1 MSVTVATMFQAQPN
15 KIMPFVSAPQRKQLA
30 PECPCG
36 KSNRDGKFNP
46 FADGSGGGVC
56 HSCGVTF
63 PGTKPDAY
71 RRADPWTAKRPVS
84 VAVVER
90 SPVRTVE
97 HSSMD
102 VSLSHGLGNSL
113 FRHVRFL
120 FGRNMA
126 LAAWKRYRVG
136 GIEAQ
141 PTAAV
146 FWHLDKVGR
155 IRTAKRMIYPNA
167 ATGKRDKSSPPI
179 YLYKSTDGYTTCLF
193 GEHLMFKHQRSTVV
207 LVESEKTAII
217 CSLWDEL
224 CGLHD
229 RIWLATGGA
238 NGLTDEKAKAL
249 KGRHVL
255 LAFDADNAGKAGTD
269 KAIEVL
275 TRNGVKP
282 QRFRYVKQDPKDDP
296 SDAIVSKLTRVRLEQ
311 LAAVGLNDSNRQCLD
326 DERPNVLGILF
337 DAGLL
342 EYDDL
347 IPGVVTRT
355 QLCNSMFPDA
365 PDTCNVT
372 PPLCNVTP

>member
-1 MSVTVATMFQAQPN
+1 MFQAQPN
-15 KIMPFVSAPQRKQLA
+15 KIMPFVPALQRKQVA

-46 FADGSGGGVC
+46 FADGSGGGKC

-63 PGTKPDAY
+63 PGDRPQLTT
-71 RRADPWTAKRPVS
+71 RRADADPWTGKRPVS
-84 VAVVER
+84 VAVAER
-90 SPVRTVE
+90 SPVKTVE

-113 FRHVRFL
+113 FRYVRFL

-146 FWHLDKVGR
+146 FWYLDKSGR

-167 ATGKRDKSSPPI
+167 ATGKRDKSSTPTF
-179 YLYKSTDGYTTCLF
+179 LYKSKDGYSVPLF

-224 CGLHD
+224 CGVQD

-275 TRNGVKP
+275 QRNGVKTQP
-282 QRFRYVKQDPKDDP
+282 LPYSKQNPKDDP
-296 SDAIVSKLTRVRLEQ
+296 SDAIVSKLTRFRLEQ

-326 DERPNVLGILF
+326 DERPDKLAQLF

-347 IPGVVTRT
+347 VPGLVART
-355 QLCNSMFPDA
+355 ELCNSMFPDLA
-365 PDTCNVT
+365 TTPTTDPISVT
-372 PPLCNVTP
+372 